1 VGKVGTESATFI
13 EPISQRKD
21 GIEAMFAKAKQ
32 KDIKHTATNASTSLT
47 KLEDV
52 ANPCKAEEMSTFVP
66 STPPTTPS
74 GRKRGHLSSLPGPED
89 ELAEREPK
97 LQKMDAWEDDSQVDY
112 VDEVRSPDTR
122 VLPRLDLVA

>member
-32 KDIKHTATNASTSLT
+32 KDMNHTTTNASTSLT

-52 ANPCKAEEMSTFVP
+52 VKAEDIAPPIP

-74 GRKRGHLSSLPGPED
+74 RRKRGHLSSPPDLD
-89 ELAEREPK
+89 NELAKREPK
-97 LQKMDAWEDDSQVDY
+97 LQKLDAWEDDSQVDY
-112 VDEVRSPDTR
+112 IDEVRGPDTR
-122 VLPRLDLVA
+122 VLPRFDLVA

>member
-1 VGKVGTESATFI
+1 VGKVGTESAAFI

-32 KDIKHTATNASTSLT
+32 KDIKHATTNASTSLT

-52 ANPCKAEEMSTFVP
+52 VKAEEPSSSVP

-74 GRKRGHLSSLPGPED
+74 RRKRGHSSSPLD
-89 ELAEREPK
+89 LDQELAEREPK
-97 LQKMDAWEDDSQVDY
+97 LQKLDAWEDDSQVNY
-112 VDEVRSPDTR
+112 IDEVRSPHTR
-122 VLPRLDLVA
+122 TF